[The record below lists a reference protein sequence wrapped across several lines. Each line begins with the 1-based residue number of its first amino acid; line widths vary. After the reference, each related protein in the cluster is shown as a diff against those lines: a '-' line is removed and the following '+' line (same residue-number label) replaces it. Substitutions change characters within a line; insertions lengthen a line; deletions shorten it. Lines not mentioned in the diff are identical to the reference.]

1 MLTTTAL
8 IWGSTMVAQS
18 MGMDHIGPMT
28 FQMARSVLGI
38 AFLLPVIYLFDSDK
52 SQYFKNWTQPG
63 LWKAGLACGAVLFVA
78 SSLLQIGI
86 IYTTAGKAGFITS
99 TQLLLVPILGIF
111 LGKRP
116 SFLVWFCVCIAFV
129 GMYLI
134 SCAGVEQI
142 NIGDILLLIGAFG
155 FAVQIILIDRLTAG
169 LDGLRANVIQTL
181 VCGVLAAIAM
191 FLTEEPK
198 FDNLLACWPSVA
210 YAGILSTGV
219 GYSLQILGQKHVDPT
234 PASLLMSLESV
245 FAALSGWLILKER
258 MSFNEALGCALVF
271 GAVILSQIPIKKTHD

>member
-116 SFLVWFCVCIAFV
+116 SFLVWICVCIAFV

-142 NIGDILLLIGAFG
+142 NL
-155 FAVQIILIDRLTAG
+155 
-169 LDGLRANVIQTL
+169 
-181 VCGVLAAIAM
+181 
-191 FLTEEPK
+191 
-198 FDNLLACWPSVA
+198 
-210 YAGILSTGV
+210 
-219 GYSLQILGQKHVDPT
+219 
-234 PASLLMSLESV
+234 
-245 FAALSGWLILKER
+245 
-258 MSFNEALGCALVF
+258 
-271 GAVILSQIPIKKTHD
+271 